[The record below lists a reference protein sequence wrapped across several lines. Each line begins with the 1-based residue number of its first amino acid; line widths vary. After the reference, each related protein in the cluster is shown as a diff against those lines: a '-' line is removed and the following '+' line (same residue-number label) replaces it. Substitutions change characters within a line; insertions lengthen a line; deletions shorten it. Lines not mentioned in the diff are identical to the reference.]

1 MSVKATNLV
10 IAHGSEEVISAS
22 SFALPAGRVTAV
34 IGPNGSGKST
44 LLDAIAGLVT
54 PKSGTLEVAA
64 APGRIAYV
72 LQNPQVNESLPITV
86 NEVVAM
92 GRYSSTGWLGR
103 LGRADRDAVESAMAR
118 AGILDFSRRQL
129 HDLSAG
135 QRQRVFVAQGLTQD
149 HDLLLLDEPLSGIDL
164 PTAQAIDTLI
174 HEETGR
180 GCTVILTTHDL
191 AEARAA
197 DFVLLLA
204 SKVVASGVPAAVLNN
219 ESLRAAYGSVLVHAD
234 EAAGLFDDP
243 AHHG

>member
-1 MSVKATNLV
+1 
-10 IAHGSEEVISAS
+10 
-22 SFALPAGRVTAV
+22 
-34 IGPNGSGKST
+34 
-44 LLDAIAGLVT
+44 
-54 PKSGTLEVAA
+54 
-64 APGRIAYV
+64 
-72 LQNPQVNESLPITV
+72 
-86 NEVVAM
+86 
-92 GRYSSTGWLGR
+92 
-103 LGRADRDAVESAMAR
+103 AMAR
-118 AGILDFSRRQL
+118 AGILDLSRRQL

-135 QRQRVFVAQGLTQD
+135 QRQRVFVAQGLAQD

-204 SKVVASGVPAAVLNN
+204 GKVVASGVPAAVLNN

-234 EAAGLFDDP
+234 EAPGLFDDP